1 MAVFSSLFK
10 AMNSRYRN
18 TLFSGICVLFFFV
31 LGYYLKETQQYA
43 LFYREQQQLFLFDWA
58 YISDI
63 LRQPGGLS
71 VLMSRFIVQFFYSL
85 WTSAI
90 LTSFLLTLI
99 SLLIWLVIRKIGNY
113 RFLLPVCFI
122 PCLFLAISLLDNC
135 FHYEGITAYF
145 LMQLFLFV
153 YSILGIKENKWLR
166 LSAGC
171 MFIVALFYAAGAV
184 VLLFAICTFLYD
196 CLMRRETALL
206 SFLYIALA
214 LIVGFVAVQF
224 GWAGLYA
231 YVYTP
236 LGYYETTV
244 TAPFVHYAAWL
255 ALPVCLLVAGTIR
268 FFERRGRNSQIA
280 IGLMVIVAGFVC
292 LQKNYQDHIK
302 PDLNDFYRYEYYTV
316 NEKWNE
322 LLKASAIRIRNH
334 NDANYLNLS
343 LVQKGE
349 LIEHLF
355 HYPQFGPKSL
365 IYIPKDKTSDVR
377 LAHVLF
383 AMGNMGAAQNVAFN
397 ASLSLNGYNPTML
410 KMVLQIDL
418 MRGAY
423 AVALKYIELLE
434 KTWHYSEWA
443 TSQRK
448 FLFDDRAVEQDAVL
462 GTGRRD
468 FPNEETFVLFNS
480 PMDDLYKILD
490 ANPVDGKAIQYA
502 LSYLLLAKDI
512 NHVKEFIDEYYG
524 TLELKTLPVSA
535 QEALIFYY
543 DYYHTLDEN
552 YAVQHGI
559 TKEQLLV
566 YQSVDLNYCKE
577 HGVTQD
583 TIDRFAIF
591 KEAYGRARQSA
602 DALVAYKNT
611 FWYYLLFVQ
620 I

>member
-1 MAVFSSLFK
+1 MS
-10 AMNSRYRN
+10 SRYRN
-18 TLFSGICVLFFFV
+18 ILLGGICVLFFFV

-43 LFYREQQQLFLFDWA
+43 LFYREQQQLFLFDWT

-63 LRQPGGLS
+63 LRQPGGFS
-71 VLMSRFIVQFFYSL
+71 VLMARFLVQFFYSL
-85 WTSAI
+85 WSGAI
-90 LTSFLLTLI
+90 VTSFLLTLT
-99 SLLIWLVIRKIGNY
+99 SLLIWLVVRKIGNY
-113 RFLLPVCFI
+113 WFLLPVCFV
-122 PCLFLAISLLDNC
+122 PCLFLAVSLLDNC
-135 FHYEGITAYF
+135 YHYEGVTAYF
-145 LMQLFLFV
+145 LMLLFLFV
-153 YSILGIKENKWLR
+153 YTALSLGGNKWLR
-166 LSAGC
+166 LAIGC
-171 MFIVALFYAAGAV
+171 MLIVALFYAAGAV
-184 VLLFAICTFLYD
+184 ALLFAICAFLYD
-196 CLMRRETALL
+196 CLMGREKGLL

-214 LIVGFVAVQF
+214 LIVGFVAVQI
-224 GWAGLYA
+224 GSAGLYA

-244 TAPFVHYAAWL
+244 AAPFVHYAGWL
-255 ALPVCLLVAGTIR
+255 ALPVCLLVAGVVR
-268 FFERRGRNSQIA
+268 FFEKWNRYSQIA
-280 IGLMVIVAGFVC
+280 IGAVVAIVGFVC
-292 LQKNYQDHIK
+292 FLKNYRGNMK

-316 NEKWNE
+316 NKKWDE
-322 LLKASAIRIRNH
+322 LLKASAIHIRNH

-343 LVQKGE
+343 LAQKGE
-349 LIEHLF
+349 LAGHLF
-355 HYPQFGPKSL
+355 SYPQFGPKSL
-365 IYIPKDKTSDVR
+365 IYIPKDKTPDVR

-410 KMVLQIDL
+410 KMVLQVDL

-443 TSQRK
+443 TAQRK
-448 FLFDDRAVEQDAVL
+448 FLFDDRAVEQDITL
-462 GTGRRD
+462 GTGRKD
-468 FPNEETFVLFNS
+468 FPDEEAFVLFSS

-490 ANPVDGKAIQYA
+490 ANPADGKAMQYA

-524 TLELKTLPVSA
+524 TPGLTTLPVPA
-535 QEALIFYY
+535 EEALIFYY

-552 YAVQHGI
+552 YALQHGM
-559 TKEQLLV
+559 TKEQLLSC
-566 YQSVDLNYCKE
+566 QSVDLNYCKD
-577 HGVTQD
+577 HGVTQE

-591 KEAYGRARQSA
+591 KAAYGRSRQSA

-611 FWYYLLFVQ
+611 FWYYLLFAQ